1 MISINQSILPILNLK
16 HCSTC
21 ENRSS
26 ASYRRSR
33 SALDSQIQIGKRF
46 ARWPAEPS
54 TASLQFCCA
63 QQQGVPD
70 QLQPQITSST
80 HHQSCNSL
88 WEAAARN
95 AHSTPKIGLQVDQP
109 TQHRASTV
117 NRHGALMSIK
127 SRGTQT
133 QEFEFVYPE

>member
-26 ASYRRSR
+26 TSYRRSR

-46 ARWPAEPS
+46 ARWSAEPN

-63 QQQGVPD
+63 QQQGASD
-70 QLQPQITSST
+70 QLQPQMTSST
-80 HHQSCNSL
+80 HHQSCKSL
-88 WEAAARN
+88 WEVAARS
-95 AHSTPKIGLQVDQP
+95 AHSLPKIGLQVTQP
-109 TQHRASTV
+109 TQHRASAV
-117 NRHGALMSIK
+117 NRYGALMSIK
-127 SRGTQT
+127 LRRTQT
-133 QEFEFVYPE
+133 QDFAYPD